1 MSSHSTKPS
10 VNLHD
15 KPSYWQPSLNH
26 WLTRLVERHRSPCK
40 QGPWGRQV
48 EEFRNSE
55 GIVRLELTLRMS
67 GRDKLIQ
74 RQLKSLLERIPIDQ
88 WRSLGEGYRKH
99 KSLIY
104 EGEKVMKKL
113 GAAFKDVH
121 SLIQCLSKS
130 AGDEN
135 VVPDLDGKLRDWED
149 WLTAREGIRE
159 VQTMEQILEVIAK
172 AVGRVMAME
181 GLNDVEHC
189 PLQYFGEEW
198 ACMGRW
204 PLTPPF
210 SSRSS
215 VLSRGIQLSQSV
227 KEEGIV
233 QVDVVV
239 GLDQPEEATFCK
251 INRTKEHEVVVQ
263 AFEKI
268 GSMYESEEDEI
279 FPLEPEVP
287 PLAVSTPRA
296 SLGLNTSSN
305 TQDSSTSSGSDWLLG
320 NH

>member
-1 MSSHSTKPS
+1 
-10 VNLHD
+10 
-15 KPSYWQPSLNH
+15 
-26 WLTRLVERHRSPCK
+26 
-40 QGPWGRQV
+40 
-48 EEFRNSE
+48 
-55 GIVRLELTLRMS
+55 
-67 GRDKLIQ
+67 
-74 RQLKSLLERIPIDQ
+74 
-88 WRSLGEGYRKH
+88 
-99 KSLIY
+99 
-104 EGEKVMKKL
+104 
-113 GAAFKDVH
+113 
-121 SLIQCLSKS
+121 
-130 AGDEN
+130 
-135 VVPDLDGKLRDWED
+135 
-149 WLTAREGIRE
+149 
-159 VQTMEQILEVIAK
+159 
-172 AVGRVMAME
+172 ME

-268 GSMYESEEDEI
+268 GTMYESEEDEI